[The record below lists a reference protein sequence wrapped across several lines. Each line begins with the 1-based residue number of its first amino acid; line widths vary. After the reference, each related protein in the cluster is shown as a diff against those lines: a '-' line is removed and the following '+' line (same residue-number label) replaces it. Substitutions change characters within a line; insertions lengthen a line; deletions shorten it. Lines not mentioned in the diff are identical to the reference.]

1 MDELSCNLDFQL
13 SNSDVQVLN
22 KSLNTGEPFDSWLV
36 IPQHNEFLPA
46 ITG

>member
-1 MDELSCNLDFQL
+1 MDELSCDLDFQL

-22 KSLNTGEPFDSWLV
+22 KSHTGEPFDSWLV